1 MPSATVR
8 GQYPTLGAIL
18 DPPQFLLDTTF
29 KDVLPKNILNIII
42 TKKAIENC
50 ILENSAG
57 FLRFT
62 RSAVNDF

>member
-1 MPSATVR
+1 MPNATVSDN
-8 GQYPTLGAIL
+8 YPTIGPIL
-18 DPPQFLLDTTF
+18 DPPQFSLDTTF

-42 TKKAIENC
+42 TKKAIKNC